1 MEVNLSLEG
10 CNLRIKGYYS
20 KEEPEVGYPAS
31 FEIAEVY
38 CPEDISNLIDWASAG
53 NGFRELEEK
62 VLEQIENDEPDYEDK
77 D

>member
-1 MEVNLSLEG
+1 MEVNLTLEE

-20 KEEPEVGYPAS
+20 KGEPGIGLQSS

-62 VLEQIENDEPDYEDK
+62 VLEQIENDEPDYEDR